1 MTIVHGLQDT
11 ALRAALGIASPG
23 GARGRLSIAI
33 FHRVLPQPDPLFPD
47 EVDRTRFDM
56 LCRWLATWFKVLP
69 LDQAVEA
76 MDEGRLPPR
85 ALSITFDDG
94 YADNHD
100 LAMPI
105 LQSHGLSA
113 TFFVATGYLDG
124 GRMWNDTVIETL
136 RRCRADALDLSDLG
150 LEGLARLDLSNL
162 DARRSALNAVLG
174 AAKYLA
180 PPVRQAAVDEIA
192 RRAGVELPTD
202 LMMRSDQVRALRD
215 GGMQIGAHT
224 LGHPILARVDDDTA
238 RAEIGGS
245 KARLEALLNQPV
257 PLFAYPNGRPGR
269 DYGPR
274 DVAIVRELGFR
285 AAVSTSYG
293 AARTGDGLGLQL
305 PRFTPW
311 DRGRAAFGLRMVRN
325 LGETPASASG

>member
-1 MTIVHGLQDT
+1 MTIIRGLQDA
-11 ALRAALGIASPG
+11 ALRAALGMASPG
-23 GARGRLSIAI
+23 GGSGRLSIVI
-33 FHRVLPQPDPLFPD
+33 FHRVLAQPDPLFPD
-47 EVDRTRFDM
+47 EVDRVRFDT
-56 LCRWLATWFKVLP
+56 LCRWLAAWFNVLP
-69 LDQAVEA
+69 LDRAVEA
-76 MDEGRLPPR
+76 LDEGRLPPR

-105 LQSHGLSA
+105 LQSHGLVA
-113 TFFVATGYLDG
+113 TFFIATGYLDG

-136 RRCRADALDLSDLG
+136 RRCRADTLDLTDLG
-150 LEGLARLDLSNL
+150 LEGVTRLDLSGL
-162 DARRSALNAVLG
+162 EARRRALHAVLG

-180 PPVRQAAVDEIA
+180 PPARQAAVDEMA
-192 RRAGVELPTD
+192 RRAGVELPSD
-202 LMMRSDQVRALRD
+202 LMMRSQQVRVMRNA
-215 GGMQIGAHT
+215 GMQIGAHT
-224 LGHPILARVDDDTA
+224 LGHPILARVDDETA

-245 KARLEALLNQPV
+245 KARLESLLDQPV
-257 PLFAYPNGRPGR
+257 TLFAYPNGRPGR
-269 DYGPR
+269 DYGAR

-285 AAVSTSYG
+285 AAVSTAPG

-325 LGETPASASG
+325 LGGTPASASG